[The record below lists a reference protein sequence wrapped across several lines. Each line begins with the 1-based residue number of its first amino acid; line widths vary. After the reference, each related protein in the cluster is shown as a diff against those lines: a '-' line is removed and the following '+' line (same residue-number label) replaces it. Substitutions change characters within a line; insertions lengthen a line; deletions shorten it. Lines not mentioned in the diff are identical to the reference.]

1 MGILKWTKPWVLT
14 GGFPEVPFMPVT
26 RYATRMDICLQEK
39 RTEESEK
46 LLVFCK
52 SLLSRHPFNNL
63 NKKFGFRITDVELQ
77 VSTSI
82 RSKEER
88 LTKCMQIDG
97 GRLLLFA
104 EIRER
109 FPWNS
114 FVTKVYEHAKNFLK
128 KKDIR
133 VFIQRKFVPMKQFG
147 QFPTLIIFSN
157 FKNDSKIRRQKG
169 FANISTG
176 RASF

>member
-1 MGILKWTKPWVLT
+1 VLYLIEFKNKRVGLYQGNELLGASLLNAAAGKRVLLKMDGGEDMGILKWTKPWVLT

-88 LTKCMQIDG
+88 LTKCM
-97 GRLLLFA
+97 
-104 EIRER
+104 
-109 FPWNS
+109 
-114 FVTKVYEHAKNFLK
+114 
-128 KKDIR
+128 
-133 VFIQRKFVPMKQFG
+133 
-147 QFPTLIIFSN
+147 
-157 FKNDSKIRRQKG
+157 
-169 FANISTG
+169 
-176 RASF
+176 